1 MKQKKK
7 QYQDLSIRNI
17 VARFSNK
24 WALLIIL
31 AIYEN
36 NILRYTQLM
45 RQIPGISSKAL
56 TNTLRVL
63 EADNLVNRTIYREI
77 PIRVEY
83 KLKKTGL
90 SLVPTIQSL
99 VDWAVLNMKAI
110 IKHREEYEAKEKA
123 SVKLDNHR

>member
-83 KLKKTGL
+83 KLTKTGR

-110 IKHREEYEAKEKA
+110 IKHREEY
-123 SVKLDNHR
+123 VKLDNHR

>member
-83 KLKKTGL
+83 KLTKTGL